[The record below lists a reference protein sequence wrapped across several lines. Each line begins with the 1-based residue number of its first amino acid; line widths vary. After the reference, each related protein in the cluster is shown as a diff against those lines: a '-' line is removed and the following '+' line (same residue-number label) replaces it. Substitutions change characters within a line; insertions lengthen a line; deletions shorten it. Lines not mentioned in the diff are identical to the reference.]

1 VKFAWKYSRCSKH
14 RRRNQK
20 NALLS
25 AENAEKKCKTFRQ
38 STYLQEAR
46 MSDNMLKM
54 HVKLKRK

>member
-1 VKFAWKYSRCSKH
+1 LLNILDAV
-14 RRRNQK
+14 NIEEGIK

-46 MSDNMLKM
+46 MD
-54 HVKLKRK
+54 VTTC